1 MKEKYK
7 DLGKNTLIFAIGQFG
22 TKFLSF
28 FLIPLY
34 TNILTTAE
42 YGIADLI
49 TGTAQILIY
58 VFTLNIAAGV
68 LRYAIEQYYDRK
80 NILSY
85 GVTIV
90 LKGSVIL
97 GIIILL
103 VKQLNIINWPNYYY
117 LILFLNFFINAIYNL
132 FSNYLR
138 TINKIKEI
146 ATCGVISSLSTILCN
161 ILFLLVIKIGINGYL
176 ISLLVGPLVGTIY
189 AIYKSDFSIKDLKNE
204 GNKKLNKEIKGYCI
218 PLIFNDLAVWINGNL
233 DKYFITMICGVDQN
247 GIYSIASKIP
257 NILGTCVTVFNQ
269 AWALSAFKE
278 YNNTNDDHFIE
289 NTYKIYNTLMCI
301 LCTLLILANIPISRI
316 LYAKDFFE
324 AWRYSSIL
332 LIAIMFNS
340 MTAFLG
346 QLFGAIK
353 QPKVIMLTTIASAI
367 VNTILNAILIPKY
380 GVLGAAIATAV
391 AYIVMFSIR
400 YVVIKNYIQF
410 NTNIT
415 KEILI
420 YILLILQVIFEH
432 MNNHFYMGQII
443 IVLAIISI
451 NYRDIK
457 KLINKIILTMKGR
470 FAHE

>member
-1 MKEKYK
+1 
-7 DLGKNTLIFAIGQFG
+7 
-22 TKFLSF
+22 
-28 FLIPLY
+28 
-34 TNILTTAE
+34 
-42 YGIADLI
+42 
-49 TGTAQILIY
+49 
-58 VFTLNIAAGV
+58 
-68 LRYAIEQYYDRK
+68 
-80 NILSY
+80 
-85 GVTIV
+85 
-90 LKGSVIL
+90 
-97 GIIILL
+97 
-103 VKQLNIINWPNYYY
+103 
-117 LILFLNFFINAIYNL
+117 
-132 FSNYLR
+132 
-138 TINKIKEI
+138 
-146 ATCGVISSLSTILCN
+146 
-161 ILFLLVIKIGINGYL
+161 
-176 ISLLVGPLVGTIY
+176 
-189 AIYKSDFSIKDLKNE
+189 
-204 GNKKLNKEIKGYCI
+204 
-218 PLIFNDLAVWINGNL
+218 
-233 DKYFITMICGVDQN
+233 
-247 GIYSIASKIP
+247 
-257 NILGTCVTVFNQ
+257 
-269 AWALSAFKE
+269 
-278 YNNTNDDHFIE
+278 
-289 NTYKIYNTLMCI
+289 
-301 LCTLLILANIPISRI
+301 
-316 LYAKDFFE
+316 
-324 AWRYSSIL
+324 
-332 LIAIMFNS
+332 MFNS